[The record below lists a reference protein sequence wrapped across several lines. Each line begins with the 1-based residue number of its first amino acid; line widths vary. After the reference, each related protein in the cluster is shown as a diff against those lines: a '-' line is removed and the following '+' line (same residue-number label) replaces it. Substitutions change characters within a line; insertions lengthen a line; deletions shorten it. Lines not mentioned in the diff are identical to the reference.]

1 MASIAA
7 AFRIVTPRTAAV
19 ADRAAA
25 RTFFT
30 SSASRMV
37 RPPLNA
43 HFFSTAPTKAPKRA
57 PYSSH
62 NFRSRFF
69 HSSRARRTNGAA
81 AEEPLTLGQRMK
93 KLSREYGWSAVG
105 VYFMLSALD
114 FPFCYLLVRTLGTDR
129 IGEWEHAVVSHVAPI
144 IPQSVKDSWYGM
156 KAFIRKQELKWTGDD
171 DVSDAVDMASWDLT
185 EAGQAEQQ
193 ELSTGKVA
201 SLGTQLA
208 LAYAI
213 HKSFIFIRVPL
224 TAAVTPK
231 VVKVL
236 RGWGWDIGKRTTK
249 AAKAAKRE
257 AIVNKK

>member
-1 MASIAA
+1 
-7 AFRIVTPRTAAV
+7 
-19 ADRAAA
+19 
-25 RTFFT
+25 
-30 SSASRMV
+30 
-37 RPPLNA
+37 
-43 HFFSTAPTKAPKRA
+43 
-57 PYSSH
+57 
-62 NFRSRFF
+62 
-69 HSSRARRTNGAA
+69 
-81 AEEPLTLGQRMK
+81 
-93 KLSREYGWSAVG
+93 
-105 VYFMLSALD
+105 MLSALD

-129 IGEWEHAVVSHVAPI
+129 IGDWEHAIVSRTAPI
-144 IPQSVKDSWYGM
+144 IPQPVKDGWYSI
-156 KAFIRKQELKWTGDD
+156 KAWFRKLELKWTGDD

-185 EAGQAEQQ
+185 EAGQAEKK
-193 ELSTGKVA
+193 EREAGKAA

-257 AIVNKK
+257 AAIINKK